1 MEHLLTFRVKLILA
15 FGVLYVVWG
24 STYLGIR
31 WGVETIPPFFMAG
44 TRHLSA
50 GLFLYLIM
58 RRREKIEITRIHWR
72 SAWIIGG
79 LLLVGGNGGVT
90 WAEQRVPSGLTALLV
105 ATVPLWIMILS
116 WLHKDLSRPGL
127 KEFSGIILGFLGLG
141 ILIGPEELVGGES
154 VDSLGA
160 FALFIAALTW
170 SIGSMYS
177 RKAPLPSSPF
187 LNTAMQM
194 IAGGALLLILSL
206 VSGEWQQLNFAAMTT
221 RSILSWA
228 YLAVFGSL
236 IGFSAYIWLLKVSTP
251 QKVTTYAYVN
261 PVVAVFF
268 GWALAGEELSVRT
281 ILASV
286 VIVASV
292 IIITLPKNLN
302 GWPKSLFASK
312 TPIEP

>member
-1 MEHLLTFRVKLILA
+1 MEHLKTFRVKLILA
-15 FGVLYVVWG
+15 FAVLYVVWG

-44 TRHLSA
+44 MRHLSA
-50 GLFLYLIM
+50 GLFLYFIM
-58 RRREKIEITRIHWR
+58 RRKEKVEITKLHWR

-79 LLLVGGNGGVT
+79 LLLVGGNGAVT

-116 WLHKDLSRPGL
+116 WLHKDLSRPGVR
-127 KEFSGIILGFLGLG
+127 EFSGIVLGFLGLG
-141 ILIGPEELVGGES
+141 ILIGPEELVGGKS
-154 VDSLGA
+154 VDPVGA
-160 FALFIAALTW
+160 VALFIAALAW
-170 SIGSMYS
+170 SVGSMYS
-177 RKAPLPSSPF
+177 RKAPAPASPF

-194 IAGGALLLILSL
+194 IAGGTLLMILSL
-206 VSGEWQQLNFAAMTT
+206 FSGEWQQLNFAAMSA
-221 RSILSWA
+221 RSILSWI

-251 QKVTTYAYVN
+251 SKVSTYAYVN
-261 PVVAVFF
+261 PVIAVFF
-268 GWALAGEELSVRT
+268 GWALAGEELSMRT
-281 ILASV
+281 ILASA

-292 IIITLPKNLN
+292 IIITLPKNFN
-302 GWPKSLFASK
+302 GWRKLLFASK

>member
-15 FGVLYVVWG
+15 FAVLYVVWG

-31 WGVETIPPFFMAG
+31 WSVETIPPFFMAG

-58 RRREKIEITRIHWR
+58 RRREKIEITKTHWR

-90 WAEQRVPSGLTALLV
+90 WAEQRVPSGLAALLV

-116 WLHKDLSRPGL
+116 WMHKDLSRPGL
-127 KEFSGIILGFLGLG
+127 REFSGIVLGFLGLG
-141 ILIGPEELVGGES
+141 ILIGPEELVGGKS
-154 VDSLGA
+154 VDAFGA
-160 FALFIAALTW
+160 LALFIAALAW

-177 RKAPLPSSPF
+177 RTAPLTPSPF

-194 IAGGALLLILSL
+194 ITGGALLMVLSL
-206 VSGEWQQLNFAAMTT
+206 ASGEWNQLNFVAMSA
-221 RSILSWA
+221 RSVLSWL

-251 QKVTTYAYVN
+251 SKVTTYAYVN

-268 GWALAGEELSVRT
+268 GWALAGEELSTRT
-281 ILASV
+281 VLASA

-292 IIITLPKNLN
+292 IIITLPKNFN
-302 GWPKSLFASK
+302 GWRKLLVSSK